1 MLGCRHTVSRTYG
14 AGGDKSSTGT
24 RVWMDSYPQA

>member
-14 AGGDKSSTGT
+14 SGGDKSSIGI
-24 RVWMDSYPQA
+24 RVWMGSRAQA

>member
-14 AGGDKSSTGT
+14 PGGDKSSTGI
-24 RVWMDSYPQA
+24 RDWMGSYPQA

>member
-14 AGGDKSSTGT
+14 SGGDKSSIGI
-24 RVWMDSYPQA
+24 RV